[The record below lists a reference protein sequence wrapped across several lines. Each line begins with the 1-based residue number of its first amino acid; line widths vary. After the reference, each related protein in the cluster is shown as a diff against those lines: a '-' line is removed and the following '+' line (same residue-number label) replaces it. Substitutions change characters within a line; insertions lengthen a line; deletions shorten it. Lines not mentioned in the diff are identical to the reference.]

1 MTVQDTCRI
10 KASICNYFSKGVY
23 MSISKNQVVTI
34 DYTLKDEEGEIM
46 DSSDG
51 REPLSFIQG
60 NGMVIPGI
68 EEAVSEKNEGDN
80 FSATIEP
87 SEGYGEYN
95 DELIFELPKDRL
107 QGLDD
112 VQVGM
117 HVQAETKEG
126 TQILTV
132 KEIHDDS
139 IVFDA
144 NHPLA
149 GQTLFFDITI
159 KDVREATSEEIDHGH
174 LHQ

>member
-1 MTVQDTCRI
+1 M
-10 KASICNYFSKGVY
+10 A
-23 MSISKNQVVTI
+23 ISKNQVVTI
-34 DYTLKDEEGEIM
+34 DYTLKDTEGGVM
-46 DSSDG
+46 DSSEG

-60 NGMVIPGI
+60 TGMVIPGI
-68 EEAVSEKNEGDN
+68 EDAVSDKKEGDN
-80 FSATIEP
+80 FQTTIEP

-95 DELIFELPKDRL
+95 DELIFDLPKERL
-107 QGLDD
+107 QGLED

-139 IVFDA
+139 IIFDA

-159 KDVREATSEEIDHGH
+159 KDVREATSEELEHGH
-174 LHQ
+174 IHQ

>member
-1 MTVQDTCRI
+1 M
-10 KASICNYFSKGVY
+10 A
-23 MSISKNQVVTI
+23 ISKNQVVTI
-34 DYTLKDEEGEIM
+34 DYTLKDTEGGVM
-46 DSSDG
+46 DSSEG

-60 NGMVIPGI
+60 TGMVIPGI
-68 EEAVSEKNEGDN
+68 EDAVSDKKEGDN
-80 FSATIEP
+80 FQTTIEP

-95 DELIFELPKDRL
+95 DELIFDLPKERL
-107 QGLDD
+107 QGLED

-159 KDVREATSEEIDHGH
+159 KDVREATSEELEHGH
-174 LHQ
+174 IHQ